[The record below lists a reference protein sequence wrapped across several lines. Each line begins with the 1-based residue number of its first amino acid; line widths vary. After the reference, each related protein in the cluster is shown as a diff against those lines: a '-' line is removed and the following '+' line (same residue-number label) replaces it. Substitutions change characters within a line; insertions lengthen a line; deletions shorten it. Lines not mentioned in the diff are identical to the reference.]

1 MVNVTV
7 YGQMP
12 QTVADREFDLEIR
25 EFPSRRAA
33 KRFTNGEQLVYC
45 TYGYSTYPLAVTV
58 LVVDESSDNSTK
70 ARLVV
75 VATSGGRN

>member
-12 QTVADREFDLEIR
+12 QTVANCELDLEIR

-33 KRFTNGEQLVYC
+33 KRFTNGEQLVNC

-58 LVVDESSDNSTK
+58 VDECSDNSTK